1 MESEEEEEEDDEEEE
16 EESSPEKKLVYLCTL
31 NRFKCAWSEGNMSF
45 CYLVLIML
53 RLSMTRKGIVRHIS
67 FIGAIHTTPIKATDL

>member
-45 CYLVLIML
+45 CYLVLI
-53 RLSMTRKGIVRHIS
+53 
-67 FIGAIHTTPIKATDL
+67 KATDL